1 VKAHIKSMTL
11 AGFSAAFFAAS
22 TVVAYASEAEA
33 PAEGGGGGGA
43 DALIPKMA
51 EFIPA
56 MIAFF
61 VVYIVLS
68 KFAWPAISDMLEK
81 RADTIR
87 ESLEKAEAAKIEAE
101 RLLAE
106 YKETMAEARKES
118 AAILA
123 QAKQAAEATRLD
135 AATRA
140 QAEYDALLVKAR
152 EAIVGEKNAAIAE
165 LQASVARISV
175 AVAGKLI
182 GSELSTEDHLKVVE
196 KYVNEAGN
204 LNEN

>member
-1 VKAHIKSMTL
+1 MKAFKKSITL
-11 AGFSAAFFAAS
+11 MGLSGAFVAAS
-22 TVVAYASEAEA
+22 AVAAYAAEAE
-33 PAEGGGGGGA
+33 AEGGGGGA
-43 DALIPKMA
+43 SALIPKMA

-56 MIAFF
+56 VLAFF
-61 VVYIVLS
+61 IVFMVLS

-87 ESLEKAEAAKIEAE
+87 ESLEKAEAAKVEAE

-118 AAILA
+118 ATILA
-123 QAKQAAEATRLD
+123 QAKQAAEATRTE
-135 AATRA
+135 ATAKA
-140 QAEYDALLVKAR
+140 QVEYDAMLTKAR

-196 KYVNEAGN
+196 KYVSEAGSI
-204 LNEN
+204 NEN